1 MAQLTIYLP
10 EDVEKALRRRA
21 RVAKKSLSAY
31 VVDLARGPDKK
42 TTGWPKGF
50 AKLAGSWEG
59 DFPIPDD
66 PPPDEPEE
74 L

>member
-10 EDVEKALRRRA
+10 DDVEKDLRRRA

-31 VVDLARGPDKK
+31 VVDLARGPKRK
-42 TTGWPKGF
+42 SGWPKNF

-59 DFPIPDD
+59 EFPIPDD